1 MKIKDLPSEIQLLAA
16 LRTSHLLKKDIAYF
30 MDIQL
35 DCCFTFSDAKE
46 GNNFWQEINKGN
58 FAPFYERY
66 PDQKPKKN
74 PMSLCDKWDALR
86 YSLERVDRARKAFKN
101 AGIFPNESSISKE
114 SREALYKAVLEYNKK
129 SENVYP
135 KVMEVR
141 DHGADEWDKRK
152 VAFEYKG
159 KFYAEGVEHKDDD
172 ELFCW
177 TYARDIPQ
185 KTIITKQ
192 DIASKFG
199 VDIDSLEIV

>member
-16 LRTSHLLKKDIAYF
+16 LRTDKNDMKTLASFFDANIGGCF
-30 MDIQL
+30 IFIGSIEGL
-35 DCCFTFSDAKE
+35 D
-46 GNNFWQEINKGN
+46 FWEQINKGN

-66 PDQKPKKN
+66 PDQKP
-74 PMSLCDKWDALR
+74 
-86 YSLERVDRARKAFKN
+86 N

-114 SREALYKAVLEYNKK
+114 SREAIYKAVWEYDKK
-129 SENVYP
+129 PENVYP

-141 DHGADEWDKRK
+141 NRNDGVWKKRVVFMEKNNSFIAWAD
-152 VAFEYKG
+152 FETLKESEKTTETYTW
-159 KFYAEGVEHKDDD
+159 A
-172 ELFCW
+172 
-177 TYARDIPQ
+177 YARDIPQ